1 MNWGVYFGVTI
12 CIAGWAAYMMG
23 QALASTWRPMWQVI
37 LYSILLGLAD
47 RFIVFALF
55 DGELLSI
62 SGWLIDTATLMLI
75 GLLSYRSTQARK
87 MVSQYP
93 WLYRRSGPFSWRQS
107 DTP

>member
-1 MNWGVYFGVTI
+1 MNWAVYFGVTI

-93 WLYRRSGPFSWRQS
+93 WLYRRSGPYAQH
-107 DTP
+107 